1 MRTLRFLPFRGDDR
15 TMTVREVA
23 REAYRETLPVLAL
36 SAVGGLF
43 AGLVLGGMEAELRAV
58 PGLLVLVPALL
69 ATRGNVYGS
78 LGARLGSAL
87 HQGLIE
93 PRLSPVDD
101 RLATAIVAAMTTG
114 LLVSAFAATLAFA
127 LLVALGWPVASLPT
141 LVAIAVL
148 AGLIS
153 GVVLATT
160 VVTVVVVG
168 YRRGLNPDTLAGPVV
183 TTTGDV
189 VGVATLL
196 VAARIVLAL
205 GGA

>member
-1 MRTLRFLPFRGDDR
+1 MFLPGPIDSPA
-15 TMTVREVA
+15 MTIRAVA
-23 REAYRETLPVLAL
+23 VEAYRETLPVLIL

-43 AGLVLGGMEAELRAV
+43 AGLVLVGMEAELAAI

-93 PRLSPVDD
+93 PTLGVGDD
-101 RLATAIVAAMTTG
+101 RLNAAVGAALANGVLVSGVAALLAVAVLTLLSRPVTG
-114 LLVSAFAATLAFA
+114 LWTL
-127 LLVALGWPVASLPT
+127 L
-141 LVAIAVL
+141 AIALL

-153 GVVLATT
+153 GLLLTVA
-160 VVTVVVVG
+160 VVTVVLLG

-189 VGVATLL
+189 VGIATMLI
-196 VAARIVLAL
+196 AARLVLAL
-205 GGA
+205 GGG

>member
-1 MRTLRFLPFRGDDR
+1 MFLPGPIDSPA
-15 TMTVREVA
+15 MTIRAVA
-23 REAYRETLPVLAL
+23 VEAYRETLPVLIL

-43 AGLVLGGMEAELRAV
+43 AGLVLVGMEAELAAI

-93 PRLSPVDD
+93 PTLGVGDD
-101 RLATAIVAAMTTG
+101 RLNAAVGAALANGVLVSGVAALLAVAVLTLLSRPVTG
-114 LLVSAFAATLAFA
+114 LWTL
-127 LLVALGWPVASLPT
+127 L
-141 LVAIAVL
+141 AIALL

-153 GVVLATT
+153 GLLLTVA
-160 VVTVVVVG
+160 VVTVVLVG

-189 VGVATLL
+189 VGIATMLI
-196 VAARIVLAL
+196 AARLVLAL
-205 GGA
+205 GGG